1 MKVYLEENLET
12 CYNKSENE
20 RFPLD
25 LTRLI
30 WSSRCDSFSAS
41 AESCKY
47 FWELFIMSS
56 AVLMSRASC
65 LEETCL
71 PKSENLQRNYQGM
84 TMTWGYIFG
93 MVFHHNLKK
102 SNNKVKEKL
111 TLEFLAFRPH
121 MTSQAGSPEE
131 SIQHLGSWSVLGP
144 LWSFLPEVFLNA
156 FWSSAHF
163 GPRSSFRTPP
173 QIHIWQ
179 EWRATRYFVGD
190 NVLLI

>member
-20 RFPLD
+20 RLPLD

-71 PKSENLQRNYQGM
+71 PKSENLQRKNQGT

-102 SNNKVKEKL
+102 VMTRWKKSSRWNSWPSVRVRPVRQARKRRVSCIWVPGQS
-111 TLEFLAFRPH
+111 LALSEVS
-121 MTSQAGSPEE
+121 SQ
-131 SIQHLGSWSVLGP
+131 
-144 LWSFLPEVFLNA
+144 
-156 FWSSAHF
+156 
-163 GPRSSFRTPP
+163 RSSWMLFDPALISDLVLPSEALLRSISDKNGV
-173 QIHIWQ
+173 QLFW
-179 EWRATRYFVGD
+179 VG
-190 NVLLI
+190 